1 MDSSFNTHSFDFQW
15 TIHDAKTR
23 LAVTMPLDSPFH
35 YPDFKVN
42 GNKTKWQVRFD
53 PSVRKETSPGV
64 YTRYVSLQLA
74 VSYCDTKR
82 PLPHPGRDIG
92 VWAVIKFCILKP
104 KHGVRDIYENLHDIT
119 QRFRELYVR
128 YLPKDHN
135 PSLSLIE
142 TVNIKY
148 GEYIGI
154 SEFARW
160 DQDFGTLIIVNNT
173 VTVYCKVDIYMLSNP
188 VHKSTSS
195 LTPLHEPAFNLGE
208 TIEEARKNNLFTD
221 IMHSSGW

>member
-1 MDSSFNTHSFDFQW
+1 M
-15 TIHDAKTR
+15 
-23 LAVTMPLDSPFH
+23 
-35 YPDFKVN
+35 
-42 GNKTKWQVRFD
+42 RFD

-74 VSYCDTKR
+74 VSYYDTKR

-92 VWAVIKFCILKP
+92 VWAVINFCILKP

-128 YLPKDHN
+128 YLYKDHN

-221 IMHSSGW
+221 VMHSSGWRQGVQSAQSCFSLSVSILQDTIRTACTGRERTTKLK